1 VSDRVLR
8 GAITLELWTA
18 ARYGDE
24 VSGRR
29 LRAVGVE
36 PSEYGFLSV
45 VGSLQPVTRT
55 GIAKATGL
63 RRTTVRDAV
72 GRLIERGQVV
82 ESADARDARATLLTL
97 TPAGQELFER
107 GVVEFRKFLA
117 SLDDALDG
125 QLDELEQAV
134 RTVRVALEQMADGS

>member
-8 GAITLELWTA
+8 GAIALELATA
-18 ARYGDE
+18 ARYADE

-55 GIAKATGL
+55 AIARATGY

-82 ESADARDARATLLTL
+82 ESADERDRRASLLTL

-107 GVVEFRKFLA
+107 GVVEFRKFLS

-125 QLDELEQAV
+125 RLDELEGAV
-134 RTVRVALEQMADGS
+134 RTVRVALEQMAAGS